1 MIHKALNIIRVF
13 HEMNQKELA
22 EQLQISR
29 SYISG
34 IESGKKKPTYDLLQR
49 YSDIFNVPISS
60 LFIISEFIEKEEQ
73 VIDFQVMPKKTVLM
87 LELIQENNKNNI

>member
-13 HEMNQKELA
+13 HRMKQKELA
-22 EQLQISR
+22 KKLEISR

-49 YSDIFNVPISS
+49 YSNVFNIPISS
-60 LFIISEFIEKEEQ
+60 LFIISEFMEKEER
-73 VIDFQVMPKKTVLM
+73 VIDFQVMPTKTVLM
-87 LELIQENNKNNI
+87 LELIQENHNNNI